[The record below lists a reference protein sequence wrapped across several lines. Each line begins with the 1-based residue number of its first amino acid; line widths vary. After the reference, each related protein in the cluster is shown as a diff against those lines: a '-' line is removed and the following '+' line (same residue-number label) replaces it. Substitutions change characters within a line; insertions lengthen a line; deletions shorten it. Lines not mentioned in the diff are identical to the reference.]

1 MNHNGAQQKILRYLP
16 DEAATE
22 SLGADLARILRPGLV
37 IYLSGDLGA
46 GKTALVRATL
56 RALGYEGKV
65 KSPTFT
71 LVEVYVISKITL
83 YHFDLYRFGDPREW
97 IDAGFRDYFNPE
109 TVCMVEWPEK
119 AGDLLPAPDLFIR
132 LSVAETGRDAEIEA
146 RTETGKACLKGLE
159 KTP

>member
-1 MNHNGAQQKILRYLP
+1 MQQKILRHLP

-22 SLGADLARILRPGLV
+22 VLGADIAKILRPGL
-37 IYLSGDLGA
+37 IIFLSGDLGA

-83 YHFDLYRFGDPREW
+83 YHFDLYRFGDPMEW

-119 AGDLLPAPDLFIR
+119 AGDLLPIPDLYIR
-132 LSVAETGRDAEIEA
+132 LSVAGAGREAEIEA
-146 RTETGKACLKGLE
+146 RTETGITCLKGLD